1 MSCLN
6 TDLCLTIIQLSV
18 HYLLSSLFLGRIG
31 SYRRSNEVK
40 HVKNLVLKVAAAATA
55 VCLFA
60 VLVAP
65 LSRRK
70 KMLNCELGL
79 SLQGIK

>member
-1 MSCLN
+1 M
-6 TDLCLTIIQLSV
+6 
-18 HYLLSSLFLGRIG
+18 
-31 SYRRSNEVK
+31 
-40 HVKNLVLKVAAAATA
+40 KNLVLKVAAAATA